1 MLALCQS
8 QIWTSHNKVL
18 THHKVYHKDWHN
30 PSSIHPSMS
39 ASIAQPEFVVHTDL
53 ATLRQALLD
62 LFCQVAYKEGD
73 FVLSSGQRST
83 YYINGKQVTLHPQ
96 GGLAIGRLLLSML
109 PEATQAVAGLTL
121 GADPMVTATSVVA
134 AYEGRSIAPLIVR
147 KEAKGHGT
155 QAYIEGL
162 TLPPDSAVV
171 VLEDVV
177 TTGQSALTAVERLRQ
192 AGYAVNEIIALV
204 DRLQG
209 GAELYKQQGLAFQ
222 SIFSIADLQTRWA
235 ELQA

>member
-1 MLALCQS
+1 
-8 QIWTSHNKVL
+8 
-18 THHKVYHKDWHN
+18 
-30 PSSIHPSMS
+30 MS
-39 ASIAQPEFVVHTDL
+39 AFIAQPGFVVQTDL

-109 PEATQAVAGLTL
+109 PDATQAVAGLTL

-162 TLPPDSAVV
+162 TLPPNSAVV

-177 TTGQSALTAVERLRQ
+177 TTGQSALKAVERLRQ
-192 AGYAVNEIIALV
+192 AGYVVNDIIALV

-209 GAELYKQQGLAFQ
+209 GAELYEQQGLTFQ
-222 SIFSIADLQTRWA
+222 SIFSIPDLQTRWA
-235 ELQA
+235 ELQTLEA